1 MTDTRTDHPWSTID
15 DEEPLAEGGAWLLDL
30 VSAVDYLRRGL
41 RPGFTVWDALAE
53 AIRWWNEE
61 QLATDG
67 VLAPELCE
75 VFWEWNDPFREV
87 LRGLVALCDSND
99 SQEAAAVAQQAVR
112 RWTTIVGARFN
123 AGYPWPHP
131 LAPGL
136 YHGDHAAG

>member
-1 MTDTRTDHPWSTID
+1 MTDTRPDHPWSTVD
-15 DEEPLAEGGAWLLDL
+15 DAEPLAEGGGWLLDL

-41 RPGFTVWDALAE
+41 RPDFTVWDALAE

-75 VFWEWNDPFREV
+75 GFWEWNDPLREV
-87 LRGLVALCDSND
+87 LRGLVALCDSD
-99 SQEAAAVAQQAVR
+99 GTHDTAAVVQQAIR
-112 RWTTIVGARFN
+112 RWTIIMGARFN

-131 LAPGL
+131 GAPRP
-136 YHGDHAAG
+136 